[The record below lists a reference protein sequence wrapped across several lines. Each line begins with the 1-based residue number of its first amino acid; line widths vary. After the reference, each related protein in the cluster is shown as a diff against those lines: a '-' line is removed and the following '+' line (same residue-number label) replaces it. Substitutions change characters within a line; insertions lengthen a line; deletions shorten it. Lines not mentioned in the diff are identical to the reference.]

1 MRRNQIYRN
10 TRFFLEFAALAA
22 MCMWGLRQSPGQIRF
37 LWAIG
42 LPLVAGGLW
51 MSLRAQEY
59 RRSAPVRVPGIARLG
74 LELLLLGF
82 AVWTVFDL
90 GATTLG
96 WIFGLAVVLHYV
108 LSYDR
113 VLGLVRS

>member
-1 MRRNQIYRN
+1 MSRNQIYRSA
-10 TRFFLEFAALAA
+10 RFFLEFAALAA
-22 MCMWGLRQSPGQIRF
+22 LCVWGLRQSPGQLRF

-51 MSLRAQEY
+51 MSLRAQET
-59 RRSAPVRVPGIARLG
+59 RRSATGRVPGIARLG
-74 LELLLLGF
+74 LGLLLLGF

-108 LSYDR
+108 LAYDR

>member
-1 MRRNQIYRN
+1 MSQKQINRSA
-10 TRFFLEFAALAA
+10 RFFLEFAALAA
-22 MCMWGLRQSPGQIRF
+22 MCMWGLRQSPGELRF

-42 LPLVAGGLW
+42 LPIVAGGLW
-51 MSLRAQEY
+51 FSLRAQDH
-59 RRSAPVRVPGIARLG
+59 RRPATRRVPGILRLG
-74 LELLLLGF
+74 LELVLLGF

-96 WIFGLAVVLHYV
+96 WIFGLAVVLHYA

-113 VLGLVRS
+113 VLGLLRS

>member
-10 TRFFLEFAALAA
+10 TRFLLEFAALAA
-22 MCMWGLRQSPGQIRF
+22 LCMWGLRQSPGQIRF

-51 MSLRAQEY
+51 LSLRAQDY
-59 RRSAPVRVPGIARLG
+59 RKTATGRVPGIVRLG
-74 LELLLLGF
+74 LELVLLGF
-82 AVWTVFDL
+82 AIWTVFDL
-90 GATTLG
+90 GATALG
-96 WIFGLAVVLHYV
+96 WAFALAVVLHYV

-113 VLGLVRS
+113 VLGLLRS

>member
-1 MRRNQIYRN
+1 MSRKQIHRSA
-10 TRFFLEFAALAA
+10 RFFLEFAGLAA
-22 MCMWGLRQSPGQIRF
+22 MCIWGLRQSPGQIRF

-51 MSLRAQEY
+51 LSLRAQDH
-59 RRSAPVRVPGIARLG
+59 RRAGPGRVPGIVRLG
-74 LELLLLGF
+74 LELVLLGF

-96 WIFGLAVVLHYV
+96 WIFGLAVVLHYA

-113 VLGLVRS
+113 VLGLLRP